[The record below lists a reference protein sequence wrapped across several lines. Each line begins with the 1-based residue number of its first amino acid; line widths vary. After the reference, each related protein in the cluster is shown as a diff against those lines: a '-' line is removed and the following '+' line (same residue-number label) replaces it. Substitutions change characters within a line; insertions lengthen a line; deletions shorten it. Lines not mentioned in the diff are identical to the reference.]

1 MKAAQDLRYPML
13 KKNSIL
19 TVISLACFG
28 LLLNSCS
35 SNSDSVTISPKIKT
49 ASVAGDADDC
59 AIWIHPTDRN
69 LSLIIGN
76 DKKGGGGLYGWNL
89 QGEIVFYYGPF
100 IKPINLDIRYGFS
113 LGSEKVDILVVGTH
127 SDNSLRVFMI
137 DPNERKLVDVTAPG
151 GIPTGAGYQIYGLTL
166 YQNPN
171 TDEVS
176 AFVSQVKSQGDLIQ
190 IALSDNG
197 NGRVQGK
204 VLRTFGGKDIKNIVE
219 GMCADDELGFLYC
232 SDERIGVLKFHA
244 EPEMGDEPIARFAIG
259 DGIKGDRE
267 GIALYECPDGKGY
280 LILSS
285 QGNDQLKLYDR
296 AGGNPFVLT
305 VNKSGSTK
313 TDGIGATSCQ
323 VGHFPHGF
331 IVCHNDDNSNFVLY
345 DWDDIARDK
354 LLKCSCSEAY

>member
-1 MKAAQDLRYPML
+1 ML
-13 KKNSIL
+13 NKIGL
-19 TVISLACFG
+19 LCIATLG

-35 SNSDSVTISPKIKT
+35 TDSPSVSVSPKVKT
-49 ASVAGDADDC
+49 TSVAGDADDC

-76 DKKGGGGLYGWNL
+76 DKKGAGGLYGWNL

-127 SDNSLRVFMI
+127 ADNTLRVFKI
-137 DPNERKLVDVTAPG
+137 DPDQRKLIDVTIPG
-151 GIPTGAGYQIYGLTL
+151 GIQTGAGYQIYGLSL
-166 YQNPN
+166 YQNPL
-171 TDEVS
+171 TGAVS
-176 AFVSQVKSQGDLIQ
+176 AFVSQAKAQADLIQ

-197 NGRVQGK
+197 NGRVQGSI
-204 VLRTFGGKDIKNIVE
+204 LRTFGGKEVQNVVE
-219 GMCADDELGFLYC
+219 GMCADDKLGYLYC
-232 SDERIGVLKFHA
+232 SDENIGIMKFYA
-244 EPEMGDEPIARFAIG
+244 EPERGNDLINRFASN

-267 GIALYECPDGKGY
+267 GLALYQCSFDRGY

-285 QGNDQLKLYDR
+285 QGNNQLKIFDR
-296 AGGNPFVLT
+296 AGNNQFLMT

-313 TDGIGATSCQ
+313 TDGVSATSCD
-323 VGHFPHGF
+323 VGPFPHGF
-331 IVCHNDDNSNFVLY
+331 VVCHNDENANFVLY
-345 DWDDIARDK
+345 DWDEIATDQ

>member
-1 MKAAQDLRYPML
+1 ML
-13 KKNSIL
+13 SNFL
-19 TVISLACFG
+19 FLCLAFLG

-35 SNSDSVTISPKIKT
+35 NNSSSVSVSPKVKT

-59 AIWIHPTDRN
+59 AIWIHPTDKN

-76 DKKGGGGLYGWNL
+76 DKKGGGGIYGWDL

-127 SDNSLRVFMI
+127 SDNTLRVFKI
-137 DPNERKLVDVTAPG
+137 DPDQRKLVDVTVRG
-151 GIPTGAGYQIYGLTL
+151 GIQTGAGYQIYGLTL
-166 YQNPN
+166 YQNPS
-171 TDEVS
+171 TGEVS
-176 AFVSQVKSQGDLIQ
+176 AFVSQAKGQADLMQ

-197 NGRVQGK
+197 NGLVQGR
-204 VLRTFGGKDIKNIVE
+204 VLRAFGGKEIRNVIE

-232 SDERIGVLKFHA
+232 SDEHIDVLKFHA
-244 EPEMGDEPIARFAIG
+244 EAEMGNGPIARFATG

-267 GIALYECPDGKGY
+267 GIALYECPNGKGY

-296 AGGNPFVLT
+296 SGNNPFVLT
-305 VNKSGSTK
+305 VKKKGSTK
-313 TDGIGATSCQ
+313 TDGIAATSCR
-323 VGHFPHGF
+323 VGPFPHGF
-331 IVCHNDDNSNFVLY
+331 VVCHNDDNANFVLY
-345 DWDDIARDK
+345 DWNDIATNK
-354 LLKCSCSEAY
+354 LLKCSCGEAY